1 MTSEMIL
8 FYFFSSLAIINSI
21 MVTNSRNPIYSVLF
35 LVLVFCNA
43 SGLLLLLETDFIAML
58 LIIIY
63 VGAIAV
69 LFLFVV
75 MMLNVRI
82 TELKKG
88 NILKFLS
95 VGTFCLF
102 LISYQTLLLIEW
114 SPEAKLSLW
123 ESLDISHS
131 FLNISNSFSS
141 ISNEISTIF
150 ASQST
155 NFNQNLEIVIWV
167 NQINYITN
175 VTALGHVLYTYYAY
189 CFIVASLVLLV
200 AMIGAILLTM
210 RKSSNAKHQD
220 IFDQVYGNINM
231 NIRFIN

>member
-1 MTSEMIL
+1 MTTEMIL
-8 FYFFSSLAIINSI
+8 FYFFSSLAILCSI

-43 SGLLLLLETDFIAML
+43 SGLLLLLEIDFIAML
-58 LIIIY
+58 LIIVY

-88 NILKFLS
+88 NLLKFLS
-95 VGTFCLF
+95 IGTFCVF
-102 LISYQTLLLIEW
+102 FISYQTILLIEW
-114 SPEAKLSLW
+114 NPEANLSLW
-123 ESLDISHS
+123 ESLDISR
-131 FLNISNSFSS
+131 LFSS
-141 ISNEISTIF
+141 ISNEISIAFT
-150 ASQST
+150 SQPT
-155 NFNQNLEIVIWV
+155 TFNQNLETVIWV
-167 NQINYITN
+167 NQVNYITN
-175 VTALGHVLYTYYAY
+175 VTALGYVLYTYYAY

-210 RKSSNAKHQD
+210 RKNSNAKHQD
-220 IFDQVYGNINM
+220 IFDQVYGNINT
-231 NIRFIN
+231 NVRFLN

>member
-1 MTSEMIL
+1 MTTEVIL
-8 FYFFSSLAIINSI
+8 FYLFSSLAILCSI

-43 SGLLLLLETDFIAML
+43 SGLLLLLEVDFIAML
-58 LIIIY
+58 LIIVY

-88 NILKFLS
+88 NLLKFLS
-95 VGTFCLF
+95 IGTFCVF
-102 LISYQTLLLIEW
+102 LISYQTILLIEW
-114 SPEAKLSLW
+114 NPEANLSLW
-123 ESLDISHS
+123 ESLNISH
-131 FLNISNSFSS
+131 LFSS
-141 ISNEISTIF
+141 ISNEVSIAFTSQPTI
-150 ASQST
+150 
-155 NFNQNLEIVIWV
+155 FNQNLETVIWV

-175 VTALGHVLYTYYAY
+175 VTALGSVLYTYYVY

-220 IFDQVYGNINM
+220 IFDQVYGNINT
-231 NIRFIN
+231 NVRFLN